1 MQSTRQ
7 VSLALEEIAAL
18 LEFAGESRFKAQ
30 AYRRAAEVVDTL
42 GDELGPL
49 VEQGRLQELEGI
61 GATLSHQLEELW
73 NTGSSEY
80 LVRLRSAQ
88 PPGVGELL
96 QVKGL
101 TPRRIRSLHEALGIT
116 SVLELRDAC
125 AAGKVRGVSGFGQKT
140 EANLLTACGR
150 WLTRGEQLPDAV
162 LL

>member
-80 LVRLRSAQ
+80 LVRLRNAQ
-88 PPGVGELL
+88 PPESESSS
-96 QVKGL
+96 
-101 TPRRIRSLHEALGIT
+101 R
-116 SVLELRDAC
+116 
-125 AAGKVRGVSGFGQKT
+125 
-140 EANLLTACGR
+140 
-150 WLTRGEQLPDAV
+150 
-162 LL
+162 